1 MLGELLTDLYHIDLI
16 SLNELVAKM
25 SYMPGKLFFDGKR
38 GILEENAMADI
49 TIFDP
54 ELEWTV
60 EKEKFYTKG
69 SHSPFVGR
77 TLKGKA
83 VMTIV
88 EGNIVMDNGEIIA

>member
-1 MLGELLTDLYHIDLI
+1 MD
-16 SLNELVAKM
+16 SR
-25 SYMPGKLFFDGKR
+25 KR
-38 GILEENAMADI
+38 KILH
-49 TIFDP
+49 
-54 ELEWTV
+54 
-60 EKEKFYTKG
+60 KG

>member
-1 MLGELLTDLYHIDLI
+1 
-16 SLNELVAKM
+16 M
-25 SYMPGKLFFDGKR
+25 SYMPGKLFFDSKR
-38 GILEENAMADI
+38 GILEENAIADI

-54 ELEWTV
+54 ELEWIV

-77 TLKGKA
+77 KLKGKA

-88 EGNIVMDNGEIIA
+88 EGNIIMDNGEIIA

>member
-1 MLGELLTDLYHIDLI
+1 MKSKIRFFLFTGLETALGVLLTDLYHKDLI

-38 GILEENAMADI
+38 GILRRKCYGTEI

-69 SHSPFVGR
+69 S
-77 TLKGKA
+77 
-83 VMTIV
+83 IV
-88 EGNIVMDNGEIIA
+88 HL